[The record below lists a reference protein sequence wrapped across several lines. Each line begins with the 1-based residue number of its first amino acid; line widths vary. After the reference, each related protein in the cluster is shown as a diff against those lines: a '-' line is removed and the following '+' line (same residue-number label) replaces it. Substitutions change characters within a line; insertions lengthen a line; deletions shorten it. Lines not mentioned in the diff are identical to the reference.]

1 MTAVDRITIQVK
13 SGHGGQG
20 ASSFRREKY
29 VPKGGPD
36 GGDGG
41 DGGNIILKATH
52 RIQTLGDF
60 SATRVYSAKA
70 GENGKGKK
78 QYGLTGNDLTLD
90 VPIGTMVFSNNGDF
104 IIDLC
109 VEGQEYIAVKGGKG
123 GKGNAK
129 FSNSINRS
137 PRYAQP
143 GMPGEEKNITLEL
156 RLIAE
161 VGIVGLP
168 NAGKSTLLQTLTQ
181 ASPKIGNYPFTTLF
195 PNLGTLKFYDQ
206 EIVLADIPGLIEGSS
221 EGLGLGHDFLRHIDR
236 TRFLI
241 HLVESKTVPED
252 CLADFEIIISELK
265 QSPYE
270 LLKKKRVV
278 VISKSET
285 VNPDTLQQTLALF
298 KKKKI
303 SPLVLS
309 SFTNEGI
316 QDLIDVIYKLHHE
329 IGATEQKNETT
340 CD

>member
-1 MTAVDRITIQVK
+1 MTAVDRISIQVK

-41 DGGNIILKATH
+41 NGGNVILKATH

-60 SATRVYSAKA
+60 SSSRVYSAKA
-70 GENGKGKK
+70 GENGKGKN
-78 QYGLTGNDLTLD
+78 QFGLTGIDLILD
-90 VPIGTMVFSNNGDF
+90 VPIGTLVFDDSHELLV
-104 IIDLC
+104 DLC
-109 VEGQEYIAVKGGKG
+109 LEGQEFVVAKGGKG

-129 FSNSINRS
+129 FSNSINRA

-143 GMPGEEKNITLEL
+143 GMPGEEKEITLEL

-206 EIVLADIPGLIEGSS
+206 EIVLADIPGLIEGSAD
-221 EGLGLGHDFLRHIDR
+221 GLGLGHDFLRHIDR
-236 TRFLI
+236 TRFLV
-241 HLVESKTVPED
+241 HLVEVKLDPQD
-252 CLADFEIIISELK
+252 CLEDYNVILSELK
-265 QSPYE
+265 LSPYE
-270 LLKKKRVV
+270 LLKKTRIVV
-278 VISKSET
+278 LSKIET
-285 VNPDTLQQTLALF
+285 IESDLLQETIALF

-303 SPLVLS
+303 HVLCIS
-309 SFTNEGI
+309 SFSKEGI
-316 QDLIDVIYKLHHE
+316 QELIETIYKLHHQ
-329 IGATEQKNETT
+329 IGHEEVTA
-340 CD
+340 